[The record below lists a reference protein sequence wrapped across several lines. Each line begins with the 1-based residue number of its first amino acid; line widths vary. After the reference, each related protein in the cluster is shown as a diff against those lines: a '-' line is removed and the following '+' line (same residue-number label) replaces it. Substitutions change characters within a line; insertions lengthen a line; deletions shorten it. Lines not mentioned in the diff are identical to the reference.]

1 MFPRRFFLFA
11 TTPLGPLWTSFIIF
25 SFGHQYR
32 NVGNVRDNFPNVHLS
47 GFTHPKLWSNM
58 LKVLTSLLKR
68 GLHHKLRNCLQIAED
83 NFSSKTM
90 LTRSN
95 LINLDHNHLGLSQC
109 FGSCTQEVSWS
120 NSIVTLSNNKRE
132 CFCSV
137 DSLVTKVAGEL

>member
-25 SFGHQYR
+25 SCGHQYK

-95 LINLDHNHLGLSQC
+95 LINLDHNHLGLSLLLDLRSKED
-109 FGSCTQEVSWS
+109 FIGPSMLWKLYSGSIMVKFNCYV
-120 NSIVTLSNNKRE
+120 V
-132 CFCSV
+132 
-137 DSLVTKVAGEL
+137 